1 MFKKIM
7 KGFRAN
13 KADSNT
19 RRAVVA
25 SNNTLIDTLFDYDAA
40 PIIGKLSDADIDK
53 ILDDL
58 TVSQADE
65 SRKSVTEKKE
75 VIIVTENEKYKD
87 IFKKA
92 FTPELISQILD
103 TYMYGFNTFEVNW
116 TLTDG
121 LYVPSLLQRD
131 YRCFQY
137 KDDELKFVLD
147 GQLID
152 IQEYKIIT
160 ATYRKR
166 FNKPYGNGTI
176 SKLYFPV
183 KLKNASLKFWVR
195 FLEKYGSPWAVGK
208 TDDDADG
215 LAEEINAML
224 SGDTAVIDP
233 EEEINL
239 IHPSGT
245 KGDFDKLIDYCDTQ
259 INRVI
264 LGGNLTGDVKSG
276 SHAAASVHND
286 IREDLAN
293 TDKKTLEHVLNTA
306 INYFKE
312 LNDIKDDLWVQI
324 KDEDDPLIEL
334 SSRDKTIADMGYR
347 PKKEYIES
355 TYNIEVEEYQDNNQT
370 PKEVPNKHPLN
381 GDYFAFKELTLD
393 EVEKASEALSDD
405 EKMQEHLID
414 DIVETIQSCKSYEE
428 VQEKLLGAYKDIEYP
443 KLQESL
449 KKAIVNATL
458 YGSYKAGNDK

>member
-1 MFKKIM
+1 MIKKLIQ
-7 KGFRAN
+7 GFRAN

-25 SNNTLIDTLFDYDAA
+25 NNNALIDTLFDYDAT
-40 PIIGKLSDADIDK
+40 PIIGNLSDADIDK

-58 TVSQADE
+58 IVSQADE

-87 IFKKA
+87 IFEKA

-116 TLTDG
+116 TLKDG

-137 KDDELKFVLD
+137 KNDELKFMLD

-195 FLEKYGSPWAVGK
+195 FLEKYGSPWTIGK

-233 EEEINL
+233 DEEIEL
-239 IHPSGT
+239 IHPSGS

-264 LGGNLTGDVKSG
+264 LGGNLTGDVKGG

-293 TDKKTLEHVLNTA
+293 TDKKILEHVLNTA
-306 INYFKE
+306 TNYFKE
-312 LNDIKDDLWVQI
+312 INDIKDDLWVQI
-324 KDEDDPLIEL
+324 KDEDDPQTEL
-334 SSRDKTIADMGYR
+334 ATRDKTISEMGYR
-347 PKKEYIES
+347 PKKEYIEK
-355 TYNIEVEEYQDNNQT
+355 TYNIEVEDATENTNASFL
-370 PKEVPNKHPLN
+370 NKAPFKQHLISLKAEDKDEEKARDQALEFEKLVESFTKN
-381 GDYFAFKELTLD
+381 VNMSKSNFMDILDSSKSFDDVLKELDGLSTLD
-393 EVEKASEALSDD
+393 
-405 EKMQEHLID
+405 Q
-414 DIVETIQSCKSYEE
+414 ETIYQ
-428 VQEKLLGAYKDIEYP
+428 
-443 KLQESL
+443 
-449 KKAIVNATL
+449 AILISEL
-458 YGSYKAGNDK
+458 YGIIKDA

>member
-1 MFKKIM
+1 MFKKILQ
-7 KGFRAN
+7 GFKAN

-25 SNNTLIDTLFDYDAA
+25 SNNTLIDTLFDYDAT
-40 PIIGKLSDADIDK
+40 PLVGKLSDADIDK

-75 VIIVTENEKYKD
+75 VIIITENEKYKD
-87 IFKKA
+87 IFEKA

-116 TLTDG
+116 TLKDG

-131 YRCFQY
+131 FRCFQY

-224 SGDTAVIDP
+224 SGDTAVIEPD
-233 EEEINL
+233 EEIDL
-239 IHPSGT
+239 IHPAGS

-293 TDKKTLEHVLNTA
+293 SDKKILEHVLNTA

-324 KDEDDPLIEL
+324 KDEDDPQTEL
-334 SSRDKTIADMGYR
+334 ATRDKTISEMGYR
-347 PKKEYIES
+347 PKKEYIEK
-355 TYNIEVEEYQDNNQT
+355 TYNIEVEDANDNTNASFL
-370 PKEVPNKHPLN
+370 NKAPFKQRLISLKAEDKDEEKARDQALEFERLVESFTKN
-381 GDYFAFKELTLD
+381 VNMSKSNFMDILDSSKSFDDVLKELEGLNTLD
-393 EVEKASEALSDD
+393 
-405 EKMQEHLID
+405 Q
-414 DIVETIQSCKSYEE
+414 ETIYQ
-428 VQEKLLGAYKDIEYP
+428 
-443 KLQESL
+443 
-449 KKAIVNATL
+449 AILISEL
-458 YGSYKAGNDK
+458 YGIIKDA

>member
-1 MFKKIM
+1 M
-7 KGFRAN
+7 
-13 KADSNT
+13 
-19 RRAVVA
+19 
-25 SNNTLIDTLFDYDAA
+25 
-40 PIIGKLSDADIDK
+40 
-53 ILDDL
+53 
-58 TVSQADE
+58 
-65 SRKSVTEKKE
+65 
-75 VIIVTENEKYKD
+75 VTENEKYKD
-87 IFKKA
+87 IFEKA

-116 TLTDG
+116 TLKDG

-137 KDDELKFVLD
+137 RDDELKFVLD

-224 SGDTAVIDP
+224 SGDTAVIESD
-233 EEEINL
+233 EEINL
-239 IHPSGT
+239 IHPAGS

-293 TDKKTLEHVLNTA
+293 SDKKILEHVLNTA

-324 KDEDDPLIEL
+324 KDEDDPQTEL
-334 SSRDKTIADMGYR
+334 ATRDKTISEMGYR
-347 PKKEYIES
+347 PKKEYIEK
-355 TYNIEVEEYQDNNQT
+355 TYNIEVEDANDNTNASFL
-370 PKEVPNKHPLN
+370 NKAP
-381 GDYFAFKELTLD
+381 FK
-393 EVEKASEALSDD
+393 
-405 EKMQEHLID
+405 QRLI
-414 DIVETIQSCKSYEE
+414 
-428 VQEKLLGAYKDIEYP
+428 
-443 KLQESL
+443 SL
-449 KKAIVNATL
+449 KAE
-458 YGSYKAGNDK
+458 DKDEEKQEIRLWSLRNLWSLLQKM

>member
-25 SNNTLIDTLFDYDAA
+25 SNNTLIDTLFDYDAT
-40 PIIGKLSDADIDK
+40 PLVGKLSDADIDK

-87 IFKKA
+87 IFEKA

-116 TLTDG
+116 TLKDS

-224 SGDTAVIDP
+224 SGDTAVIEPD
-233 EEEINL
+233 EEINL
-239 IHPSGT
+239 IHPAGS

-264 LGGNLTGDVKSG
+264 LGGNLTGDVKGG

-293 TDKKTLEHVLNTA
+293 TDKKILEHVLNTA
-306 INYFKE
+306 TNYFKE
-312 LNDIKDDLWVQI
+312 INDIKDDLWVQI
-324 KDEDDPLIEL
+324 KDEDDPQTEL
-334 SSRDKTIADMGYR
+334 ATRDKTISEMGYR
-347 PKKEYIES
+347 PKKEYIEK
-355 TYNIEVEEYQDNNQT
+355 TYNIEVEDATENTNASFL
-370 PKEVPNKHPLN
+370 NKAPFKQHLISLKAEDKDEEKARDQALEFEKLVESFTKN
-381 GDYFAFKELTLD
+381 VNMSKSNFMDILDSSKSFDDVLKELDGLSTLD
-393 EVEKASEALSDD
+393 
-405 EKMQEHLID
+405 Q
-414 DIVETIQSCKSYEE
+414 ETIYQ
-428 VQEKLLGAYKDIEYP
+428 
-443 KLQESL
+443 
-449 KKAIVNATL
+449 AILISEL
-458 YGSYKAGNDK
+458 YGIIKDA